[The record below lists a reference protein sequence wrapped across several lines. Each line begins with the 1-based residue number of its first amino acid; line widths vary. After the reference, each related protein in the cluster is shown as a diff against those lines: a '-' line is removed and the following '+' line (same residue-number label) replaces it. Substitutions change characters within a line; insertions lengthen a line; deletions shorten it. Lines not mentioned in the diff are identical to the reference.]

1 MFDFGFSEIVV
12 ILMISLI
19 VLGPER
25 LPKAARQV
33 GLWVGKIR
41 AFVNTAK
48 SDLSQ
53 QLDAADLSTLNAV
66 KQDIS
71 NGIQALQNTASHL
84 TALDKLPEQKTP
96 DDFLPQYRQPEK
108 NLKQKSR
115 QTKRH
120 NRPKSVAQI
129 RLKGSHRTH

>member
-33 GLWVGKIR
+33 GLWVSKVR

-53 QLDAADLSTLNAV
+53 QLDTSELSSV
-66 KQDIS
+66 KQEITDSIH
-71 NGIQALQNTASHL
+71 ALQSTASHL
-84 TALDKLPEQKTP
+84 TALDMLPEQKTP
-96 DDFLPQYRQPEK
+96 DDFLPQYTAPEK
-108 NLKQKSR
+108 SLK
-115 QTKRH
+115 
-120 NRPKSVAQI
+120 NKSVQTRRQNRI
-129 RLKGSHRTH
+129 KLPPKPKLRGSRRTR